1 MSLASAIACIY
12 FPTGIRQVPTDYF
25 LQCFPATYREKGAR
39 VYAQTHTDTHT
50 EKGVNLCML
59 FCNIFS
65 EGMFFFEADNSI

>member
-25 LQCFPATYREKGAR
+25 FNAFPATYREKGAR

-50 EKGVNLCML
+50 EKGKSVYVILQY
-59 FCNIFS
+59 FQWRHV
-65 EGMFFFEADNSI
+65 FFFGGR